1 MAFPSPARLHR
12 TIQLAFVLFLAWTAW
27 ELYGYAA
34 WLDGKGAFVPRP
46 PAAEAFLP
54 LSALLGLKRF
64 LLGHGFD
71 PVHPAGLTVL
81 LVALASALLCRRGF
95 CGFLCPVGWLSG
107 ALSRFGERNGLRCEP
122 GKRLEWLLTLPKY
135 LILGLLLYGFMV
147 RMGVREIDWFIML
160 PYNLAADVAMLRY
173 FLEPGTATLMV
184 LAAMG
189 IGSIFLPGLWCRGF
203 CPYGALLGL
212 LSLFSPAA
220 VNREAAQCTGCGRC
234 RRACPSRIAVDRQK
248 RVSGPECV
256 GCGECVSVCP
266 TGCLRMSV
274 GYGPTARRMPG
285 WFFGAAT
292 LAILFCGYGLAV
304 LTGHWNADLLPLL
317 TRHGL
322 LPPFP

>member
-160 PYNLAADVAMLRY
+160 PYNLTADVAMLRY

-189 IGSIFLPGLWCRGF
+189 IGSIFLPGLWCRG
-203 CPYGALLGL
+203 LLPLRG
-212 LSLFSPAA
+212 PARPPLP
-220 VNREAAQCTGCGRC
+220 VFPGGGNREAAQCTGCGRC
-234 RRACPSRIAVDRQK
+234 RRACPRAS
-248 RVSGPECV
+248 P
-256 GCGECVSVCP
+256 
-266 TGCLRMSV
+266 
-274 GYGPTARRMPG
+274 
-285 WFFGAAT
+285 
-292 LAILFCGYGLAV
+292 
-304 LTGHWNADLLPLL
+304 
-317 TRHGL
+317 
-322 LPPFP
+322 